1 MKALFLFFLLLN
13 AAYFYYQNEVQD
25 DAAAPTILKQ
35 PVLPTGVDSLVLLR
49 ERGLGIVAEPTQAA
63 VNPEATQSAAAAS
76 VKPTVATRKASAKPE
91 TVGADHVANVEA
103 RSAVISSKPAKSKSP
118 VAPEKSAEAAC
129 FTLGPFAQANAA
141 SRAADAISALGVS
154 VTRRQ
159 ESRRTPKGYW
169 VYLPA
174 AKSYLAAKRMVAELQ
189 KKGLTDLYI
198 MGKGSRENA
207 ISLGLFNNKTTAE
220 ERFQQVNKLGLKAV
234 FETQYRVSK
243 QAWLDMSVAGNQ
255 TATVATLTEM
265 AEGIPNASLTQRK
278 CQ

>member
-13 AAYFYYQNEVQD
+13 VAYFYYQSEVQD

-49 ERGLGIVAEPTQAA
+49 ERGLGIVAEPAQPD
-63 VNPEATQSAAAAS
+63 VKQDATATADARDKPVESAS
-76 VKPTVATRKASAKPE
+76 VAGAKQE
-91 TVGADHVANVEA
+91 TLGADHVTKIEVKPM
-103 RSAVISSKPAKSKSP
+103 VITPKRAADKSP
-118 VAPEKSAEAAC
+118 GSPEKSAESAC
-129 FTLGPFAQANAA
+129 FTLGPFEQANAA
-141 SRAADAISALGVS
+141 SRAAEAISALGVS
-154 VTRRQ
+154 VARRQ
-159 ESRRTPKGYW
+159 ESQRTPKGYW

-174 AKSYLAAKRMVAELQ
+174 SKSYLAAKRKVAEMQ

-220 ERFQQVNKLGLKAV
+220 ERFQQVNKMGLKAV
-234 FETQYRVSK
+234 FETQYRETK
-243 QAWLDMSVAGNQ
+243 QVWLDMAVAGNQ
-255 TATVATLTEM
+255 TATVASLTEM
-265 AEGIPNASLTQRK
+265 AEGFPNASLTQRQ